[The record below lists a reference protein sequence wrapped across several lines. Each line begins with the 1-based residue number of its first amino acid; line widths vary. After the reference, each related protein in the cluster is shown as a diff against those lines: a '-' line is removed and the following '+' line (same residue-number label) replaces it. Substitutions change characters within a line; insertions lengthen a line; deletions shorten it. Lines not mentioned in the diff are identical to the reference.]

1 MRGNRWPTESAR
13 LAGLVVA
20 LTVVL
25 MVLGG
30 AGPAGAV
37 PAQAPAILTTNRA
50 TNRATNQA
58 TNQATN
64 RATPSK
70 TTNDVTKTKQAAARA
85 DAAASRARAK
95 VDALLDRYQAASD
108 QVNDGVRD
116 LSAAF
121 AAGAS
126 ADVDHEQAAAQQRR
140 ARAAQ
145 SAQVRA
151 VYAAGGG
158 AGLSVSVLGAASPDD
173 ALWRASTAD
182 RVMTTLLA
190 DTRDQVTV
198 QTAVA
203 RTTRRRAI
211 EADRAT
217 TAQAAALATLQRRAE
232 EEAST
237 LNQAQQTLDQ
247 LDTAARQATAARESA
262 RQIAAAQAAAAEAAR
277 KAMGTVT
284 ALGIPAEY
292 QQTYRAAALT
302 CPGMRWT
309 LLAGVG
315 QVETGHGRNNRPS
328 SVGAL
333 GPMQFMPRTFA
344 AYGVDGDHDGV
355 LNVWDP
361 EDAIFSAAHYLC
373 VSGAEGGSAEG
384 VHAALLAYNHAEW
397 YVDLVLAAEQAI
409 IAREAA
415 NAAP

>member
-1 MRGNRWPTESAR
+1 MRGNWWPSVR
-13 LAGLVVA
+13 VGVVPLA
-20 LTVVL
+20 VL
-25 MVLGG
+25 LSLLS
-30 AGPAGAV
+30 GPAHA
-37 PAQAPAILTTNRA
+37 APASIPVARSA
-50 TNRATNQA
+50 SDA
-58 TNQATN
+58 
-64 RATPSK
+64 P
-70 TTNDVTKTKQAAARA
+70 DVARTRKAAARA

-95 VDALLDRYQAASD
+95 VDALLDRYLTASD
-108 QVNDGVRD
+108 QVSDGVRA

-126 ADVDHEQAAAQQRR
+126 ADVDHETAAAQQRR

-158 AGLSVSVLGAASPDD
+158 AGLSISVLGAASPDD

-190 DTRDQVTV
+190 DSRDQVTV
-198 QTAVA
+198 QTEAA
-203 RTTRRRAI
+203 RATRRRAI

-217 TAQAAALATLQRRAE
+217 AAQATALATLQRRAT
-232 EEAST
+232 EAAAA
-237 LNQAQQTLDQ
+237 LEAAQQTLDQ
-247 LDTAARQATAARESA
+247 LDTAARQAAAARESA
-262 RQIAAAQAAAAEAAR
+262 RQIAQARAAAAAAAR
-277 KAMGTVT
+277 QAMGTVT
-284 ALGIPAEY
+284 ALGIPTEY
-292 QQTYRAAALT
+292 EHAYRAAAST
-302 CPGMRWT
+302 CPGMTWT

-344 AYGVDGDHDGV
+344 AYGVDGDRDGV
-355 LNVWDP
+355 LDVWDP

-373 VSGAEGGSAEG
+373 ASGAEGGSAAG

-397 YVDLVLAAEQAI
+397 YVDLVLATEQAI
-409 IAREAA
+409 IARDAA